1 MPVKIRLTR
10 VGKKKQPSYRVV
22 VMDSRKPRDGR
33 YIEQIGRYDARQEP
47 SLIEINNERALD
59 WLHKGAQPTER
70 ARKLLEISGA
80 WAQFRVDKGEI
91 HTVGEH
97 TPAAY
102 SEKAEEAVSDEL
114 PVASSEEEA
123 AEEVTSDQ
131 LPVASSEEEAVE
143 EAASDELPV
152 ASSEEEAAEEVT
164 SDQLPASSEEE
175 AVEEAAAEAAS
186 DELPAA
192 SSEEETAEKGAEEVV
207 SDELPAA
214 GSEDEAA
221 DVAEEENS
229 EDA

>member
-102 SEKAEEAVSDEL
+102 PEKAEEA
-114 PVASSEEEA
+114 
-123 AEEVTSDQ
+123 T
-131 LPVASSEEEAVE
+131 
-143 EAASDELPV
+143 
-152 ASSEEEAAEEVT
+152 
-164 SDQLPASSEEE
+164 
-175 AVEEAAAEAAS
+175 S

-192 SSEEETAEKGAEEVV
+192 SSEEETAEEAAEEAAEEVTSDQLPAASSEEEAADEVAEKEVSDELPAAGSEDESAEEVTSDELPAAGSEEEVAEEVV